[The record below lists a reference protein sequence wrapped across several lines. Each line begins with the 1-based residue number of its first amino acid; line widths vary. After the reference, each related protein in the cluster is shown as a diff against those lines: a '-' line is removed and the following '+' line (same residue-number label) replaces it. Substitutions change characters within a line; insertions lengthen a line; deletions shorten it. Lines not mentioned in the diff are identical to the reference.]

1 MITKLNSKP
10 SKSWRVRPS
19 PGFENE
25 NWRQRQRNSDMAKMK
40 KAEVKPFKEMLLAL
54 RARLRGDVSS
64 LANSALAAS
73 ASGGAGS
80 SSVPSH
86 MADMGSDTFEQD
98 NTILLMNSEGET
110 LAAVEGALERV
121 EEGLYGSCQECSGK
135 IPKTRL
141 KAIPYTPHC
150 VKCASELE
158 EANY

>member
-1 MITKLNSKP
+1 
-10 SKSWRVRPS
+10 
-19 PGFENE
+19 
-25 NWRQRQRNSDMAKMK
+25 MAKMK
-40 KAEVKPFKEMLLAL
+40 KAEVKPFKELLLNL
-54 RARLRGDVSS
+54 RARLRGDVST
-64 LANSALAAS
+64 LANSALS
-73 ASGGAGS
+73 SGGSGGSGS

-110 LAAVEGALERV
+110 LTAVEGALERI
-121 EEGLYGSCQECSGK
+121 EEGVYGSCLECSGK

-158 EANY
+158 DGNY